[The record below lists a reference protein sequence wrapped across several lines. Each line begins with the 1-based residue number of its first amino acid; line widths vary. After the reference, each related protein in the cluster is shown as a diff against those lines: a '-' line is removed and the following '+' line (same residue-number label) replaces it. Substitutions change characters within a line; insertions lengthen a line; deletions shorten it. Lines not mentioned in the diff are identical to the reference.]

1 MPTRPTPPRPVHRA
15 APGARRAAPGAR
27 TGVVVLATAVV
38 ALTASCSG
46 GDEPEPT
53 PTPTASGS
61 PLEALLEEYLGDW
74 SNEQVNAQL
83 VRMEELVAECMVEE
97 GFDYTPVD
105 YTAMGL
111 DLTGSELGAEWGTA
125 EFAQEYGYGLTTSP
139 VLGDGTA
146 PEDPNAEYVAGMS
159 ASEQDAY
166 YRALYGDGYET
177 LSTDPEAAA
186 TTSWEDLGCTGAA
199 QNEMLGVEGEED
211 EFTALQEEMA
221 AMLASAD
228 ADPRL
233 NQANADWAACM
244 AGRGHPDLAAVGD
257 AEAAIADE
265 LATLQQEAYA
275 AATDP
280 TTGAVD
286 SDTAEAAL
294 AEPRAELAEREIATA
309 VDDVECR
316 AESGYDDVRAEVDA
330 EYQAE
335 FLAEHRAELM
345 QWLDSLNELRED

>member
-1 MPTRPTPPRPVHRA
+1 MRTRPTPARLAHAVRPVRPTHRA
-15 APGARRAAPGAR
+15 RLAPLALA
-27 TGVVVLATAVV
+27 ATAVLAV
-38 ALTASCSG
+38 GCSG
-46 GDEPEPT
+46 SDEPEPT
-53 PTPTASGS
+53 PTPTASDS

-83 VRMEELVAECMVEE
+83 VRMEELVAECMAEQ

-105 YTAMGL
+105 YTAMDL
-111 DLTGSELGAEWGTA
+111 DLTGEGLDAEWGTA
-125 EFAQEYGYGLTTSP
+125 EFAQEYGYGLTTNP
-139 VLGDGTA
+139 VLGDETA
-146 PEDPNAEYVAGMS
+146 PEDPNAEYVAAMS

-166 YRALYGDGYET
+166 YRALYGDEYET

-199 QNEMLGVEGEED
+199 QNEMLGVAGEED

-221 AMLASAD
+221 TMMASAD

-244 AGRGHPDLAAVGD
+244 AGRDHPGLTAVGD
-257 AEAAIADE
+257 AEAEITAE
-265 LATLQQEAYA
+265 LTRLQQEAYA

-280 TTGAVD
+280 TTGVVD
-286 SDTAEAAL
+286 EAAAQAAL
-294 AEPRAELAEREIATA
+294 AAPLAELGEREVVTA
-309 VDDVECR
+309 VDDAECR
-316 AESGYDDVRAEVDA
+316 VESGYDDVRAEVDA

-335 FLAEHRAELM
+335 FLAEHRTELL